1 MSYTCLQYHIVF
13 STKERA
19 CFLDDDVM
27 PRLVNY
33 IGGII
38 RGLGGTL
45 LGGNGPED
53 HIHLAAVLPARRTIA
68 DVLRDVKSNSSGW
81 TREEFPS
88 LCGFGWQDGYSAFSV
103 SQSVMP
109 RVVEYIRQQ
118 KEHHKKMTFE
128 EELGRLLKQH
138 GIDFDPRYL

>member
-13 STKERA
+13 STKERGR
-19 CFLDDDVM
+19 FLDDDIM

-53 HIHLAAVLPARRTIA
+53 HIHLAAVLPATRTIA

-81 TREEFPS
+81 IRDEFPS
-88 LCGFGWQDGYSAFSV
+88 LGGFGWQDGYAAFSV

-109 RVVEYIRQQ
+109 KVVEYIREQT
-118 KEHHKKMTFE
+118 EHHKKMTFE
-128 EELGRLLKQH
+128 EEIARLLKQH
-138 GIDFDPRYL
+138 GIEFDPRYV

>member
-13 STKERA
+13 STKERGR
-19 CFLDDDVM
+19 FLDDDIM

-53 HIHLAAVLPARRTIA
+53 HIHLAAVLPATRTIA

-81 TREEFPS
+81 IRDEFPS
-88 LCGFGWQDGYSAFSV
+88 LGGFGWQDGYAAFSV

-109 RVVEYIRQQ
+109 KVVEYIREQT
-118 KEHHKKMTFE
+118 EHHKKMTFE
-128 EELGRLLKQH
+128 EEIARLLKQH

>member
-27 PRLVNY
+27 PRLVRY

-38 RGLGGTL
+38 RGFGGTL

-53 HIHLAAVLPARRTIA
+53 HIHLAAVLPATRAIA
-68 DVLRDVKSNSSGW
+68 DVLRDVKSNS
-81 TREEFPS
+81 
-88 LCGFGWQDGYSAFSV
+88 
-103 SQSVMP
+103 
-109 RVVEYIRQQ
+109 
-118 KEHHKKMTFE
+118 
-128 EELGRLLKQH
+128 
-138 GIDFDPRYL
+138 

>member
-19 CFLDDDVM
+19 RLLDGEIM
-27 PRLVNY
+27 PRLVKY

-45 LGGNGPED
+45 LGGNGSED
-53 HIHLAAVLPARRTIA
+53 HMHLAAILPPTRTIA

-81 TREEFPS
+81 IRDEFPALS
-88 LCGFGWQDGYSAFSV
+88 GFGWQDGYSAFSV

-109 RVVEYIRQQ
+109 KVLEYIREQ

-138 GIDFDPRYL
+138 GIEFDPRYV

>member
-13 STKERA
+13 STKDRR
-19 CFLDDDVM
+19 CFFDDGIM
-27 PRLVNY
+27 PRLVDY

-53 HIHLAAVLPARRTIA
+53 HIHLAAILPHTGTIA

-81 TREEFPS
+81 LRDVFPS
-88 LCGFGWQDGYSAFSV
+88 LSGFGWQDGYSAFSV

-109 RVVEYIRQQ
+109 KVLEYIRNQ
-118 KEHHKKMTFE
+118 KQHHKKMTYE
-128 EELGRLLKQH
+128 EEIGRLLKQH
-138 GIDFDPRYL
+138 GIDYDPRYV

>member
-19 CFLDDDVM
+19 RFLDDDIM

-45 LGGNGPED
+45 LGSNGPED
-53 HIHLAAVLPARRTIA
+53 HIHLAAILPHTRTIA

-81 TREEFPS
+81 IREQFPS
-88 LCGFGWQDGYSAFSV
+88 LSSFGWQDGYSAFSV

-109 RVVEYIRQQ
+109 RVVEYIREQ
-118 KEHHKKMTFE
+118 KKHHKKMTFE